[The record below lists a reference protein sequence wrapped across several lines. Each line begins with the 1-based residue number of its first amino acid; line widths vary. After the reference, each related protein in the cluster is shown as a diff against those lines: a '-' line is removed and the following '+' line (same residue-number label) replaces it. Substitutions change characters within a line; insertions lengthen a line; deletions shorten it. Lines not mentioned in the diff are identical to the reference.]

1 MADGIELAAYIQSLR
16 DELVTAWLHGRQSPV
31 GFEVGPVELE
41 LSINAER
48 TAEVKGGV
56 RFWVVDVGL
65 GGNVTTQSGQRVKL
79 SLVPRDRT
87 DPCRP
92 LFIRGAEVQNED

>member
-1 MADGIELAAYIQSLR
+1 LVTQGRSWRWRTVELAVYIQSLR

-65 GGNVTTQSGQRVKL
+65 GGNVTTQSGMLLARNV
-79 SLVPRDRT
+79 
-87 DPCRP
+87 
-92 LFIRGAEVQNED
+92 